1 MKDVELDGLGK
12 LVDWHKVAEEAAA
25 ALTRKLDYKELGET
39 VAKGFLDELRQNL
52 RVEGE
57 MIAAEILRKLVE

>member
-1 MKDVELDGLGK
+1 MELDGLGK
-12 LVDWHKVAEEAAA
+12 LVDWHKLAEEAAA
-25 ALTRKLDYKELGET
+25 ALRGKLDYKELGET

-57 MIAAEILRKLVE
+57 MIAAEILRKLTE